1 MCIQNKLLMIQ
12 NAFVQLYMPV
22 RIENIVQKWRNKSL
36 IIVLDAIKKRLSGV

>member
-12 NAFVQLYMPV
+12 NAFVQLYVSV